1 MHSIEKKDGYL
12 LVRVEGEVSFA
23 ILNGII
29 SEVMARE
36 DYHETN
42 SIWDLA
48 SGFPG
53 MKFDE
58 FNALTASIRS
68 RLMKGAAGRK
78 TAIVATTGFGVEMA
92 ALWSRMAEP
101 LLPFKIGDHVC
112 QGPPC
117 PYGVRTK
124 GMPDGVLTVGDP

>member
-1 MHSIEKKDGYL
+1 VHSIEKKDGYL

-58 FNALTASIRS
+58 FNTLTASIRS
-68 RLMKGAAGRK
+68 RLIKGAGGRR

-101 LLPFKIGDHVC
+101 LLPFKIRSFMSFSDAEKWVMSKESGNNSSSP
-112 QGPPC
+112 Q
-117 PYGVRTK
+117 
-124 GMPDGVLTVGDP
+124 VL